1 MQIKQK
7 FLPTL
12 GIWLVLHGTVA
23 LADSA
28 SANSLSIPK
37 AAPKSALIIQ
47 SKGMG
52 DPYPEAERL
61 VRFNGERLLDN
72 DYQGMRA
79 YDSSGAFY
87 QGSVITEDPR
97 YKQLEDSLA
106 KSLASCQRFDSK
118 RFPPGVTFSSDLH
131 DFVVPLKAL
140 QTMFALRGKLFLPLG
155 TDDWKLLSMSA
166 YTDGEFTTPDDGS
179 RYIQTKAQSF
189 YRAVYFLTT
198 ATPEEVHDAIVGL
211 AADRGY
217 KEVIWP
223 KDPSLHIDPIE
234 TIILNQRVT
243 PNVTNACLITN
254 ERDAYPNLNICYKNN
269 IGDKHNHNKLR
280 IGSIL
285 QISAIPLGEKTEQ
298 FTNAYVDDRLARER
312 NMTPEQIAEERK
324 EIEERT
330 FREAAKKAPYFQ
342 NLMKKVAQGNAKVAQ
357 SSIQVRDNALPE
369 FQRDLHRL
377 AHGLGVS
384 GEWIDPFINKAR
396 SDMSS
401 AAQFARQAADYAQRR
416 LQSIWE

>member
-7 FLPTL
+7 LLPTL
-12 GIWLVLHGTVA
+12 GIWLVLNSIVA
-23 LADSA
+23 FARSTPAESLA
-28 SANSLSIPK
+28 IPK

-61 VRFNGERLLDN
+61 ARFNGERLLDN

-79 YDSSGAFY
+79 HDSSGAFFV
-87 QGSVITEDPR
+87 GSTLPGDPR
-97 YKQLEDSLA
+97 PKQMENILVQ
-106 KSLASCQRFDSK
+106 SLASCQRFDSK
-118 RFPPGVTFSSDLH
+118 PLPRGVALSSDLH
-131 DFVVPLKAL
+131 DFVVPLRTL
-140 QTMFALRGKLFLPLG
+140 QGKLVLRGKLFLPLG
-155 TDDWKLLSMSA
+155 TDDWKLLRASG
-166 YTDGEFTTPDDGS
+166 YLEGEFANPDGGLK
-179 RYIQTKAQSF
+179 YMQTKSQSF
-189 YRAVYFLTT
+189 YRVVYFLTT
-198 ATPEEVHDAIVGL
+198 ASPEEVHDAIVGL

-217 KEVIWP
+217 EEYVWP
-223 KDPSLHIDPIE
+223 KLPGFQEDPVES
-234 TIILNQRVT
+234 ILLQQKVT
-243 PNVTNACLITN
+243 PSVTNTGYVSN
-254 ERDAYPNLNICYKNN
+254 EKDPYPNLNNCYKQN
-269 IGDKHNHNKLR
+269 IGDKYDHQKIR
-280 IGSIL
+280 VGYIE
-285 QISAIPLGEKTEQ
+285 QVSAIPLGEKTEY
-298 FTNAYVDDRLARER
+298 FTNAHVDDRLARER

-330 FREAAKKAPYFQ
+330 LREAAKKAPYFQ

-377 AHGLGVS
+377 AHGLGMS

-401 AAQFARQAADYAQRR
+401 AAQFARQAADYARLR